1 MPFSIKNIFSNP
13 QGKYPEISGPVQ
25 DKSVPKNCTLIST
38 TCSIKSYTIFNIK
51 SCGFDIRP
59 PGTGDRTPQ
68 LRFSASELL
77 WLSKTT
83 ETEIHN
89 TKE

>member
-1 MPFSIKNIFSNP
+1 MPFSIKNIFSNTK
-13 QGKYPEISGPVQ
+13 GSYLEISGPVQ
-25 DKSVPKNCTLIST
+25 DKPVPKNCTLIST
-38 TCSIKSYTIFNIK
+38 TCSIRDYTVFNIK

-68 LRFSASELL
+68 LKFSASELL